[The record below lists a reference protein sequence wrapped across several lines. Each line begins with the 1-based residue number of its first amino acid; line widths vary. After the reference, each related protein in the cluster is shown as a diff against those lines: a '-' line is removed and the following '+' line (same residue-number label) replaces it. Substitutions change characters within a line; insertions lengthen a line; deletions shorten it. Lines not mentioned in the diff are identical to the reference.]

1 MPTEPIRMYFH
12 DASTDARLRCSGTST
27 AEVIVVASIATH
39 ITATLSV
46 VTATSIV
53 KAKRLAKRRKR
64 HASPGGARRNPGPRR
79 AASAD
84 TPATQTASSADS
96 PQVGTAPSTARA
108 ASHTD
113 AITGT
118 SASRACAPVIVRGY
132 VRPSGATEAARSGGA
147 SSAMKGTDPGIVI
160 AVAG

>member
-1 MPTEPIRMYFH
+1 
-12 DASTDARLRCSGTST
+12 
-27 AEVIVVASIATH
+27 VIVVASIATH

-79 AASAD
+79 AASAE

-96 PQVGTAPSTARA
+96 ASTRNSAVGPQVGTAPSTARA